1 MYRHFF
7 KRLIDIVL
15 SALAA
20 VVLLIP
26 MIVIAILVKIDSPG
40 PALFFQKRFGANR
53 SYFNI
58 IKFRSMPVSVDH
70 DLPTDRFDRAA
81 ELSGFQ
87 RFIRKYS
94 IDELPQIYNIL
105 AGDMS
110 IIGPRPAL
118 WNQYDLIEERER
130 LGANS
135 VRPGLTGWAQVNGR
149 DELEVAEK
157 ARYDGEYAS
166 NLSFAFDVKCFF
178 MTLGAVIHHRGVSEG
193 GPEEGKKK

>member
-15 SALAA
+15 SLLAA
-20 VVLLIP
+20 VVLLLP
-26 MIVIAILVKIDSPG
+26 MLVIGLIVKIDSPG
-40 PALFFQKRFGANR
+40 PALFFQKRFGVNR
-53 SYFNI
+53 TYFNI

-70 DLPTDRFDRAA
+70 DLPTDRFNKAE
-81 ELSGFQ
+81 ELSRFQ
-87 RFIRKYS
+87 SFIRKYS
-94 IDELPQIYNIL
+94 IDELPQIYNII

-118 WNQYDLIEERER
+118 WNQYNLIEERER
-130 LGANS
+130 RGANS

-149 DELEVAEK
+149 DELEDREK
-157 ARYDGEYAS
+157 AEYDGEYAA

-193 GPEEGKKK
+193 GPGEGKKK